1 MDPLADDVNQG
12 WASEAP
18 PALSSPPVQ
27 SPSRAPQQQ
36 QTSPSTFIR
45 DPQVYGDPGHAL
57 MNPPAEHN
65 PKQSP
70 HPYLRLRIAGLERNR
85 KDLLVRF
92 DASTNLPNFRTSL
105 YRNLQ
110 RSYVEFQRFAEQL
123 QLCCPQ
129 TIIPALPLPHTSAA
143 TDEEDDRLVR
153 IILQRWFSRVADDPQ
168 LQKEDE
174 LRSFI
179 ESDFGYNPIPPPS
192 ARKQSTGGAATSV
205 LTAAL
210 SKVVRRG
217 PLDEDDEIMSAR
229 TTLERLEPAWAAAAN
244 SIGNLSKARKALA
257 SAQAEVGAKL
267 IGLATDESDMNL
279 ATAER
284 KMGRAYEQMS
294 GMAVQQITSDNVI
307 LNDSLAY
314 QSSNA
319 RAGRDALAQRTQ
331 ILEDSHSSTKTA
343 ITKRRNVE
351 RMKGSSNINPQK
363 VDDAISEMEEANA
376 IEDRL
381 TSNLN
386 AISAHLHTALR
397 THSRNAHEDVAF
409 SLLEHARMNII
420 FNRSVLRELEA
431 LKPDLARV
439 TAPILANPGTPT
451 TPTSAGPLT
460 SPPVQHATPT
470 QAAFAPAPRQPGMSQ
485 SMYVPAPVE
494 PGPRS
499 HSAGVRPSTPSTPGP
514 VDPLGGAPMAQ
525 SMYGA
530 PGHRPPQRR
539 QGRALDERKAAK
551 LLAGGF

>member
-1 MDPLADDVNQG
+1 MDPLAQDVNQG

-18 PALSSPPVQ
+18 APISPPIS
-27 SPSRAPQQQ
+27 SPSRAPQA
-36 QTSPSTFIR
+36 SPSTFIR
-45 DPQVYGDPGHAL
+45 DPQVYGDPGQAL
-57 MNPPAEHN
+57 MSPSAELSKKEKPP
-65 PKQSP
+65 
-70 HPYLRLRIAGLERNR
+70 PYLRVRIAALERNR
-85 KDLLVRF
+85 KDLLIRF

-105 YRNLQ
+105 YRNMQ

-153 IILQRWFSRVADDPQ
+153 IVLQRWFSRVADDPQ

-192 ARKQSTGGAATSV
+192 ARKQTTGAAATSV

-229 TTLERLEPAWAAAAN
+229 TTLERLEPAWVAAAG
-244 SIGNLSKARKALA
+244 SVGNLSKARKTLA
-257 SAQAEVGAKL
+257 AAQADVGAKL

-279 ATAER
+279 AAAER
-284 KMGRAYEQMS
+284 KMGRAYEQIS
-294 GMAVQQITSDNVI
+294 GMAGQQITSDNVI
-307 LNDSLAY
+307 LNDTLAY
-314 QSSNA
+314 QSTNA
-319 RAGRDALAQRTQ
+319 RAARDALAQRTQ
-331 ILEDSHSSTKTA
+331 ILEDSHSATKTA

-363 VDDAISEMEEANA
+363 VDDAIAEMEEANA
-376 IEDRL
+376 IESRL
-381 TSNLN
+381 TNNLN

-397 THSRNAHEDVAF
+397 THSRNAHEDVAVA
-409 SLLEHARMNII
+409 LLEHARMNII

-439 TAPILANPGTPT
+439 TGPVLANPATPT
-451 TPTSAGPLT
+451 TPTRTGPLM
-460 SPPVQHATPT
+460 SPPVHTPT

-485 SMYVPAPVE
+485 SMYLPPPVE

-499 HSAGVRPSTPSTPGP
+499 QSAGVRAATPSTPSTPGN

-525 SMYGA
+525 SMYAA